1 MKENPDVLVVDGE
14 INTIHT
20 IKPNKELKIGIE
32 NMNNEPKGSIQLPHN
47 FMGLF
52 RKTRK
57 LASNSY
63 RKMKIN
69 QINKRRAKNKVA
81 AKARRINRL
90 RAK

>member
-1 MKENPDVLVVDGE
+1 MQPNNNN
-14 INTIHT
+14 NT
-20 IKPNKELKIGIE
+20 
-32 NMNNEPKGSIQLPHN
+32 IQLPHN

-52 RKTRK
+52 RQTRK